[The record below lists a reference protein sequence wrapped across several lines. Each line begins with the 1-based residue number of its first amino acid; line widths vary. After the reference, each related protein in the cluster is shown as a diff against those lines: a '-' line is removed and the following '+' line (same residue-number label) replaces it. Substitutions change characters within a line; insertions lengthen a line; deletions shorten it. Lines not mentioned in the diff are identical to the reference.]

1 MSLMS
6 RLAAQAK
13 GEGSAAQGGSSA
25 AVSGRSGS
33 AAQSGNLAADSE
45 RSGSVGAMRNDGG
58 FVGAAHNGS
67 NVARN
72 GSDEVRGGT
81 SATEHAGVNDTMRS
95 EHLEKELAAGY
106 FANQNVSDIQSALP
120 LKQDKPRGTDK
131 TKDRVHREVVSVLAR
146 REDQGQEVNIDQLIE
161 EVMDDSA
168 EEISR
173 KDRSR
178 IHRDV
183 LNEVIGLG
191 PLEELL
197 NDPTISEIMVNGPR
211 RVYVERSGKLML
223 SDVVFDDD
231 AHVRRIIDRIVSPL
245 GRHIDDS
252 NPMVDAR
259 LADGSRVNAVIP
271 PIALCGP
278 SLTIRKFSATPLT
291 VDNLIGFGS
300 MTPMM
305 ADFLEAAVMGK
316 LNILVSGG
324 TGSGKTTLLNVL
336 SAFIPATERIVT
348 IEDAAELRL
357 MQDHVVPMESRPANL
372 EGTGAITIRDLV
384 RNALRMRPDR
394 IIVGEVRGGETLDM
408 LQAMNT
414 GHDGSLTTAHANSPR
429 DALARIETMTMMAGM
444 DLPATAIRSQIAG
457 ALDLIVQQARLRDG
471 SRKVTSICEVLGMEG
486 DIITTQEIFRFINHG
501 YGEDGRI
508 NGEFVSC
515 GIRPQCAQK
524 MQDNGAVL
532 QNEWF
537 FDPREAL

>member
-13 GEGSAAQGGSSA
+13 GEGSAAQGGGSAAQGGSSA

-45 RSGSVGAMRNDGG
+45 RSGSAGAMR
-58 FVGAAHNGS
+58 NGS

-72 GSDEVRGGT
+72 GGDAMRGGT
-81 SATEHAGVNDTMRS
+81 SATEHAGVNDAMRS
-95 EHLEKELAAGY
+95 EHLEKELTAGY
-106 FANQNVSDIQSALP
+106 FANQNVSDTQSALP

-183 LNEVIGLG
+183 LNEVTGLG

-444 DLPATAIRSQIAG
+444 DLPAMAIRSQIAG